1 MKNTEKILS
10 AARGGFTLVELLLV
24 IVILGMLAAVAVVNL
39 QGVQG
44 EAGVGATRTSIA
56 AIKSAADMYEIRTG
70 KYPDSVEALTQP
82 IGDRPAPLD
91 DKNTKDAW
99 GNDFQIRRTDKGVEI
114 RSAGPDGS
122 FNTQDDITN

>member
-44 EAGVGATRTSIA
+44 EAGVGATRTSIS

-82 IGDRPAPLD
+82 IGDRPALLEKKPQ
-91 DKNTKDAW
+91 DAW
-99 GNDFQIRRTDKGVEI
+99 GNDFQLRRKDKGIEI